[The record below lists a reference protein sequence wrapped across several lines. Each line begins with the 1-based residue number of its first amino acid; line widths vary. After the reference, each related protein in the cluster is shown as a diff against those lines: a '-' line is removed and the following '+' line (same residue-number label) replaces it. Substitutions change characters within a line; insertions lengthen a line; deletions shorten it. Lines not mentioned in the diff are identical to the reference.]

1 MPKMDPLGSV
11 KSPLTSKLSAEIAQP
26 LPPQPAPA
34 EAGVHVPV
42 RTTHA
47 AVERSETAASA
58 LKPAMAAPRV
68 ERYTHKQVR
77 LTHAEMEVCEQSL
90 RVLWQVFGVQIQY
103 SELARALFSLV
114 HLAEDDIVEL
124 GKNEPKL
131 TRPPSH
137 DMEAKAVI
145 EDKVAAFLLRAF
157 KRSAS

>member
-26 LPPQPAPA
+26 LPPQAAPVDSAPPAPIKPA
-34 EAGVHVPV
+34 QNLA
-42 RTTHA
+42 
-47 AVERSETAASA
+47 ERSETSAGA
-58 LKPAMAAPRV
+58 LKPALPPPRI

-114 HLAEDDIVEL
+114 HLAEDDIIEL

-131 TRPPSH
+131 SRPPSH

-157 KRSAS
+157 KRTAS